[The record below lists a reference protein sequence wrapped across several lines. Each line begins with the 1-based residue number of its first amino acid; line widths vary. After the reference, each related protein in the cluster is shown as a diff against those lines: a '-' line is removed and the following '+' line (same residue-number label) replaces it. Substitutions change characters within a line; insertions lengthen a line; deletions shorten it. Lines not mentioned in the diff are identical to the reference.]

1 MICRGCAEDRDR
13 MVMHDPYRP
22 SVKGP
27 CVCCGKTYGARDLA
41 VLEDWYNPQGR
52 KAVRA

>member
-1 MICRGCAEDRDR
+1 